1 MTTQRGLFHPA
12 RCVTFWLSMRLRFSI
27 PLLAVLLSMTAAT
40 AQDFLSG
47 ADISHLKFFE
57 DRGVKF
63 RTNGVISD
71 AVVILK
77 NQGINCARLRLFTS
91 SAAQAQADPYNYT
104 NNLAYTVPL
113 AVRVKNAGMKLLL
126 DFHFSDTWADPGHQ
140 AKPSAWTNL
149 TYAQLQVQVRS
160 YCSNS
165 IAAFGAAGA
174 WPDYV
179 QIGNE
184 TPSGLL
190 WTEGQVGGAYD
201 NSTQWSQLGTLM
213 KAAIQGV
220 KDAAGANVPK
230 FIVHLDRGGDWA
242 TTQWFFD
249 HLNAQAVPYD
259 IIGESY
265 YPFWHGDFNALQNC
279 LSNAAVRYNKPI
291 VIAETGF
298 PFMNSTNLVGFTAST
313 NGQVDYTI
321 ALAQIVKG
329 LPGARG
335 LGIFWW
341 AAEYQATSG
350 YNLAGFN
357 QRSLFDTNGNALP
370 AAWTLGQLSAPLVMS
385 AVRTNGSLRLQWPLS
400 GAGLTL
406 QTTTNLTSPNWQ
418 SASNSVI
425 ATNGAY
431 STSQP
436 FGEGLRLYRLKSN

>member
-1 MTTQRGLFHPA
+1 
-12 RCVTFWLSMRLRFSI
+12 MRLRFLI
-27 PLLAVLLSMTAAT
+27 PLFAVLLSVTAAA

-57 DRGVKF
+57 DRGVKY
-63 RTNGVISD
+63 RTNGVMAD

-91 SAAQAQADPYNYT
+91 SATQAAANPYNAI
-104 NNLAYTVPL
+104 NNLDYTLPL

-126 DFHFSDTWADPGHQ
+126 DFHFSDTWADPGNQ
-140 AKPSAWTNL
+140 SKPSAWTNL
-149 TYAQLQVQVRS
+149 TYAQLQVQVKS

-165 IAAFGAAGA
+165 IATLGAAGA

-184 TPSGLL
+184 TTGGFL
-190 WTEGQVGGAYD
+190 WTDGQVGGAYD

-213 KAAIQGV
+213 KSAIQGA
-220 KDAAGANVPK
+220 KDAAGTNAPK
-230 FIVHLDRGGDWA
+230 FIIHIDRGGDWL

-279 LSNAAVRYNKPI
+279 LSNAAVRYNKPVI
-291 VIAETGF
+291 VAETGF

-313 NGQVDYTI
+313 NGQVDYII

-329 LPGARG
+329 LPGG
-335 LGIFWW
+335 KGIGIFWW
-341 AAEYQATSG
+341 AAEYQTLSG
-350 YNLAGFN
+350 TNLAGFN
-357 QRSLFDTNGNALP
+357 QRSLFSPTGNALP
-370 AAWTLGQLSAPLVMS
+370 AAWTLGQLSAALVIS
-385 AVRTNGSLRLQWPLS
+385 AARTNGSLQLHWPLS
-400 GAGLTL
+400 GAGMTL
-406 QTTTNLTSPNWQ
+406 QIATNLIAPNWQ
-418 SASNSVI
+418 TASNSVI

-431 STSQP
+431 TTGQTTDAAVRY
-436 FGEGLRLYRLKSN
+436 FRLKSN

>member
-1 MTTQRGLFHPA
+1 
-12 RCVTFWLSMRLRFSI
+12 MRLRFFI
-27 PLLAVLLSMTAAT
+27 PLLAVLLSPTAAT

-57 DRGVKF
+57 DRGVKY
-63 RTNGVISD
+63 RTNGVIGD
-71 AVVILK
+71 AVSILK

-91 SAAQAQADPYNYT
+91 SAAQAQADPYDYT
-104 NNLAYTVPL
+104 NNLTYTVPL
-113 AVRVKNAGMKLLL
+113 AVRVKNAGMKFLL
-126 DFHFSDTWADPGHQ
+126 DYHFSDTWADPGNQ

-149 TYAQLQVQVRS
+149 PYAQLQVQVRS

-184 TPSGLL
+184 TTSGFL
-190 WTEGQVGGAYD
+190 WTDGEVGGAYD

-220 KDAAGANVPK
+220 KDASGTNVPK
-230 FIVHLDRGGDWA
+230 FIVHIDRGGDWA

-249 HLNAQAVPYD
+249 HLNAQSVPYD

-265 YPFWHGDFNALQNC
+265 YPFWHGDLAALQTC
-279 LSNAAVRYNKPI
+279 LSNTAVRYGKPVI
-291 VIAETGF
+291 IAETGF

-313 NGQVDYTI
+313 NGQADYTI

-341 AAEYQATSG
+341 AAEYQNLSG

-357 QRSLFDTNGNALP
+357 QRSLFGTNGNVLP
-370 AAWTLGQLSAPLVMS
+370 AAWTLGQLSVPLVMS
-385 AVRTNGSLRLQWPLS
+385 AVRTNGSLGLQWPLS

-406 QTTTNLTSPNWQ
+406 QTATNLAGPNWQ
-418 SASNSVI
+418 NITNQIGV
-425 ATNGAY
+425 TNGAY
-431 STSQP
+431 WTSQP
-436 FGEGLRLYRLKSN
+436 LNDGLHLYRLKSN